1 MIDALVNLMACILL
15 SMLGA
20 YFLAAQFDF
29 EFWPGVAG
37 CFYILLVLSRALK
50 A

>member
-1 MIDALVNLMACILL
+1 MTDALANLMACILL

-20 YFLAAQFDF
+20 YFLAAQFNV

-37 CFYILLVLSRALK
+37 CFYILVLSRAHK
-50 A
+50 S